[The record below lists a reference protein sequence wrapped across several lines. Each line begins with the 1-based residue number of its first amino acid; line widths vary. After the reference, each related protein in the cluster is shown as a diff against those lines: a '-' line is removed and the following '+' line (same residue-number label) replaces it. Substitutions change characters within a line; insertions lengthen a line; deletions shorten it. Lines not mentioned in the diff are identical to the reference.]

1 MEYTLKQYNRD
12 FHEGSGINRPHW
24 RSGVE
29 MRLIEALENALSHDE
44 EILTIN
50 VYLPHPDDPDDGEYA
65 YELMMFTTDFDLSI
79 YFEIDNE
86 PVETIFG
93 KALNVR
99 IRDISSDR
107 PDLPSE
113 AALITTFSKVDNNR
127 VLLGRA
133 YSPDRDYDASGLPDD
148 EWVPFLTKLSGR
160 RVDINNWR
168 TTFERRQLSDIL
180 GPEKG
185 PEMRRYVLQLLRK
198 YTDTN
203 FGNVPERL
211 VEVDAILVNQ
221 PPYT

>member
-1 MEYTLKQYNRD
+1 MEYTLEQYNRH
-12 FHEGSGINRPHW
+12 FHEGSGTNRPHW
-24 RSGVE
+24 PSGVE
-29 MRLIEALENALSHDE
+29 MGLMEALKNALPHYE

-50 VYLPHPDDPDDGEYA
+50 VYLPHPNDPDDGYD
-65 YELMMFTTDFDLSI
+65 YELMMFTTDVDLSI

-93 KALNVR
+93 EALNVR
-99 IRDISSDR
+99 IRNISSDR

-113 AALITTFSKVDNNR
+113 AALITTFSKLDNNR

-133 YSPDRDYDASGLPDD
+133 YSPDRDYDASLLPDD

-180 GPEKG
+180 GPE
-185 PEMRRYVLQLLRK
+185 MRRYVLQLLSK

-211 VEVDAILVNQ
+211 VEVDAIIVTQ